1 MGPFGICV
9 AGGQRAK
16 QNIVPDRLQ
25 RNMFYNR
32 ILFLSA
38 ALFQRFPLCHIHFL
52 MIQVVLEVNKHF
64 PEVSRERL
72 PFPLSRKN
80 TIMVM
85 LIFYVLFLTI
95 CVYMVY
101 LHSISQQIQKIA
113 IILNSS

>member
-25 RNMFYNR
+25 RNMFYKR

-38 ALFQRFPLCHIHFL
+38 ALFQRFPLCHMHFL

-72 PFPLSRKN
+72 PIPLSRKN

-85 LIFYVLFLTI
+85 LIILCPFLN
-95 CVYMVY
+95 Y
-101 LHSISQQIQKIA
+101 LC
-113 IILNSS
+113 LYGLLTFNLTTNSKDSNNIE